1 MSESAKAV
9 VRDFLAATDA
19 QRFDRY
25 DELLAADVVAHFP
38 GGVDMNRAEVE
49 AAERAFAVAF
59 PDVTREI
66 LDLFSEGD
74 RVVARTAIWGTHR
87 GEFNGIAP
95 TDRAVQTSGPA
106 LVQAS
111 YLRAGVL
118 QRLRRVAP
126 AGPTSSAAGS

>member
-1 MSESAKAV
+1 MRFRSWPASSREATWRLV
-9 VRDFLAATDA
+9 TLAAS
-19 QRFDRY
+19 R
-25 DELLAADVVAHFP
+25 EPMAAVTSNSSRAEKSWY
-38 GGVDMNRAEVE
+38 RAEVE

-111 YLRAGVL
+111 YLRSGVL

-126 AGPTSSAAGS
+126 AGPTSSAAGP